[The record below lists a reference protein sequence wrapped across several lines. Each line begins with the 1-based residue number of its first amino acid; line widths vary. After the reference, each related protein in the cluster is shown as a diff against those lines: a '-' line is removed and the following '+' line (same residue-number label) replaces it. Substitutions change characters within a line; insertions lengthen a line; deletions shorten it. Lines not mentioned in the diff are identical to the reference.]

1 MLALYHML
9 SYAWL
14 YLECVVLI
22 ICLIDYQYIS
32 ISLIV
37 GLVVLYKKRDHYC
50 KNLRGTSLLQNKLSS
65 DMLTALAYFNKL
77 RKIDYNLF

>member
-37 GLVVLYKKRDHYC
+37 GLVVLYKK
-50 KNLRGTSLLQNKLSS
+50 KGSLL
-65 DMLTALAYFNKL
+65 
-77 RKIDYNLF
+77 